1 MKYEVTFAL
10 TEKSRKHLNLQE
22 LTLYKA
28 SIISTNDLD
37 DTKLMLLITLSEEGL
52 PIETPRRFE
61 MEVKNV
67 GFGLEKLRVLG
78 WLATSDYICDCMIT
92 LHSFQQSETGW
103 KS

>member
-61 MEVKNV
+61 MEVKNI
-67 GFGLEKLRVLG
+67 GFGLEKLRILG
-78 WLATSDYICDCMIT
+78 WLATTDYVCDCMIT
-92 LHSFQQSETGW
+92 LHSFQQLETGW

>member
-10 TEKSRKHLNLQE
+10 TEKSRKHLNIQE

-61 MEVKNV
+61 TEVKNI

-78 WLATSDYICDCMIT
+78 WLATQDYVCDCMIT
-92 LHSFQQSETGW
+92 LHSFQQPETG
-103 KS
+103 

>member
-1 MKYEVTFAL
+1 
-10 TEKSRKHLNLQE
+10 
-22 LTLYKA
+22 
-28 SIISTNDLD
+28 
-37 DTKLMLLITLSEEGL
+37 MLLITLSEEGL

-61 MEVKNV
+61 MEVKNI